1 MTSSISKPVNNIA
14 AGIHKIKCKYKQDVK
29 LAELNTNI
37 TTALLHSPTL
47 KVFNGIQMIIL

>member
-29 LAELNTNI
+29 LTELNTNI

-47 KVFNGIQMIIL
+47 KVFNGIQIIIL